1 MLFGIGITIAFAV
14 PIGVALLLGEICHLA
29 DLEKDPLDRWTMKRL
44 NGPFLRAD
52 GETAPRRERS

>member
-14 PIGVALLLGEICHLA
+14 PIGVALLLGEICHFA

-44 NGPFLRAD
+44 NGSFLRVD
-52 GETAPRRERS
+52 GEAPRRE